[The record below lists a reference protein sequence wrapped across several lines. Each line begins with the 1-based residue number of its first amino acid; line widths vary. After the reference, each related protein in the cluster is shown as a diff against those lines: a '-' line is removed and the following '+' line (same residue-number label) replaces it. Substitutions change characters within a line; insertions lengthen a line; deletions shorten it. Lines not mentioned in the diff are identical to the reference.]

1 VATNYNQELLDRA
14 TAYVGQPMDYRR
26 REGLAE
32 ISALYSAI
40 TGGVVGTCRQCQYSD
55 YLAVVTTYIRLA
67 TNFLHPKLMSETKYA
82 IAAPLAGETFT
93 HDSYNKAVTAENLTD
108 TDAEFFIKHGYKD
121 AFVLKSAGPAAKTED
136 AGKQEADPK
145 AAERETKLKADLSA
159 EKTAHKTTKASLT
172 TAEKRVTTL
181 TTERDELQRQ
191 LDEAKGKLAEANSK
205 GTGETADTVDPGATA

>member
-67 TNFLHPKLMSETKYA
+67 TNFLHPELMSETKYA
-82 IAAPLAGETFT
+82 IVAPLAGETFT
-93 HDSYNKAVTAENLTD
+93 HDSYSKAVTAENLTD

-121 AFVLKSAGPAAKTED
+121 AFVLKSGQTVAEAKD
-136 AGKQEADPK
+136 ADKQEADHK

-159 EKTAHKTTKASLT
+159 EKTAHKTTKASLA

-191 LDEAKGKLAEANSK
+191 VDEAKNRLAEGGNKS
-205 GTGETADTVDPGATA
+205 TGEVADAVDPGATA